1 MSRTGAP
8 RPAPPALTL
17 GPEED
22 PVAGLV
28 AVGLPVVLRGEE
40 RDVALRGTAGL
51 RNALRGAA
59 LPSRG
64 GTARHGTAPRCG
76 AGGGRPYLGVAPGGQ
91 RLAAALAA

>member
-1 MSRTGAP
+1 M
-8 RPAPPALTL
+8 
-17 GPEED
+17 
-22 PVAGLV
+22 

-64 GTARHGTAPRCG
+64 GTARHGTARHGTAPRCG